1 MISTD
6 SILVSIYFA
15 ISFINKYYFVKHFK
29 LFSWIRFNYITKK
42 EYPAEY
48 SKDEKRC
55 LFRLHSL
62 VFNCVSLCQYGLMWT
77 YVYNLNLKRFQY
89 F

>member
-15 ISFINKYYFVKHFK
+15 ISCINKYYFVKHFK
-29 LFSWIRFNYITKK
+29 IIFMDKAECEALLNYITKK

-48 SKDEKRC
+48 SKGEKR
-55 LFRLHSL
+55 RLLTQFS
-62 VFNCVSLCQYGLMWT
+62 F
-77 YVYNLNLKRFQY
+77 
-89 F
+89 